1 MASTDDPGERASNP
15 TIRVAGLDFEWDQTQ
30 GLLLCQRTPAVC
42 MSVEGTMAGFLSGLH
57 RMVGTERFNLA
68 LYSAGEDGVQ
78 GDWET
83 VIAKAP
89 SLEEGLRR
97 SSEQARATGLGD
109 WHLVSLDREG
119 RQAVFRSRNSWEGLY
134 QRALGVA
141 WGSSS
146 LAGRFAGYGR
156 KLFGTNVWAEQTRS
170 IALGDECD
178 EFVVR
183 PSERTVDKEL
193 DALIAE
199 DKASRA
205 DLDAALE
212 RLRLEVSERR
222 AAEERLKDEVR
233 ERKQT
238 ERTLLEKL
246 EIIRRQEE
254 SIRAMSTPIL
264 QLWEGI
270 LALPVIGFVD
280 SSRASQMMESLLE
293 AIVRTKARHTILDLT
308 GVELMDTSAAN
319 HLLKVVRAAALLGT
333 QCLVSGISPR
343 MAQTIVGLDLDLGE
357 LISFSTLESALRY
370 ALEQET
376 QPAQPLPGRP
386 SGAPLASAAGA
397 PLEPPRPPAPRPLGP
412 AQPVAPRSAPSPAPR
427 PLGPAQPVAPRS
439 APSPAPRPPGPAQL
453 VAPRGAPSPS
463 TRRAAVV

>member
-1 MASTDDPGERASNP
+1 MANTDDPGAGAGQPKPRAAAPN
-15 TIRVAGLDFEWDQTQ
+15 FEWDEAR
-30 GLLLCQRTPAVC
+30 GLLLYLGAPVVGLG
-42 MSVEGTMAGFLSGLH
+42 VETALAGFMAGMQ

-68 LYSAGEDGVQ
+68 LYGAGEEGVQ
-78 GDWET
+78 AEWDA
-83 VIAKAP
+83 VMARAP
-89 SLEEGLRR
+89 SVEAGLREA
-97 SSEQARATGLGD
+97 SARARGAGLGE
-109 WHLVSLDREG
+109 WRLVSLDPEG
-119 RQAVFRSRNSWEGLY
+119 RQAVFRAKNSWEGLY
-134 QRALGVA
+134 QRSLGVA

-156 KLFGTNVWAEQTRS
+156 RLFGANVWAEQTRS

-183 PSERTVDKEL
+183 PSDRTVDTEL

-205 DLDAALE
+205 DLDATLE

-280 SSRASQMMESLLE
+280 SSRAAQMMESLLE

-308 GVELMDTSAAN
+308 GVDLMDTSAAN

-376 QPAQPLPGRP
+376 QTAPPLPGRP
-386 SGAPLASAAGA
+386 
-397 PLEPPRPPAPRPLGP
+397 PPP
-412 AQPVAPRSAPSPAPR
+412 
-427 PLGPAQPVAPRS
+427 
-439 APSPAPRPPGPAQL
+439 
-453 VAPRGAPSPS
+453 
-463 TRRAAVV
+463 